1 MVAHDEEAH
10 ALLEEHELHSEDT
23 SVRDGGTSPSTY
35 PALPS
40 HLFKRFKRLCTVRWI
55 VALIVVSAL
64 SVFGAI
70 ITSYGA
76 REQFSKN
83 GQDTPLAYRLH
94 AQEHTSRPPTT
105 LVFTWNVT
113 AGLRSPDG
121 VEKRVYLI
129 NGKYRKI
136 RKVTLI

>member
-1 MVAHDEEAH
+1 MA
-10 ALLEEHELHSEDT
+10 
-23 SVRDGGTSPSTY
+23 
-35 PALPS
+35 
-40 HLFKRFKRLCTVRWI
+40 
-55 VALIVVSAL
+55 ALIVVSLL

-76 REQFSKN
+76 REQFSEN

-94 AQEHTSRPPTT
+94 AQEHKSRPPTT
-105 LVFTWNVT
+105 LVFSWNVT

-129 NGKYRKI
+129 NGKYH
-136 RKVTLI
+136 KVKRLTLI

>member
-10 ALLEEHELHSEDT
+10 ALLEEHELYGEDT
-23 SVRDGGTSPSTY
+23 SVQDGKTSLPTY
-35 PALPS
+35 PALSS
-40 HLFKRFKRLCTVRWI
+40 HFLKKSCTVRWI
-55 VALIVVSAL
+55 AALIVVSLL

-70 ITSYGA
+70 ITSFGA
-76 REQFSKN
+76 REQFSEN

-105 LVFTWNVT
+105 LIFSWNIT

-129 NGKYRKI
+129 NGNYRKVK
-136 RKVTLI
+136 KVTLI

>member
-10 ALLEEHELHSEDT
+10 ALLEEHELYSENT
-23 SVRDGGTSPSTY
+23 SVRDGGASPSTY

-40 HLFKRFKRLCTVRWI
+40 HLFKRLCTVRWI
-55 VALIVVSAL
+55 ATLIVASLL
-64 SVFGAI
+64 SIFGAI

-76 REQFSKN
+76 REQFSEN

-94 AQEHTSRPPTT
+94 AQEHVSRPSTT
-105 LVFTWNVT
+105 LVFRWNVT

-129 NGKYRKI
+129 NGKYLRI

>member
-10 ALLEEHELHSEDT
+10 ALLEEHELRSEDT
-23 SVRDGGTSPSTY
+23 SVGDGRTSPSTY

-40 HLFKRFKRLCTVRWI
+40 HLFKRLCTVRWI
-55 VALIVVSAL
+55 VALIVVSLL

-76 REQFSKN
+76 REQFSEN

-94 AQEHTSRPPTT
+94 AQEHTSRQPTT
-105 LVFTWNVT
+105 LVFSWNVT

-121 VEKRVYLI
+121 VDKRVYLI
-129 NGKYRKI
+129 NGKYLKPER
-136 RKVTLI
+136 